1 MDWGQPLESTG
12 NYIFKVKIK
21 QIYCFRRVF
30 ILKSWM
36 PFNSATI
43 NFYLLYVTHSPTKR
57 QVKLKKIVERHKR
70 KHDLYIECIRLLEI
84 I

>member
-1 MDWGQPLESTG
+1 MDWGQPLEITG

-36 PFNSATI
+36 PFNNQFLSTLRYTFTNQEASKI
-43 NFYLLYVTHSPTKR
+43 K
-57 QVKLKKIVERHKR
+57 KLVEIQKR